1 MRPRHCRSSSKALLR
16 EPGGFEGGG
25 AIRKPLL
32 ADDLALAKRSDDRVV
47 EHDPCAARLSTCL
60 SPTMGHNLVAPGVDD
75 LGVIRDQ
82 PEGFGDTQIELP
94 DSLAP
99 TNHTD
104 FRPVPIRDDLTG
116 WIATGEKCS
125 PIAAIKGFEVLT
137 RTDRVLLRHRLR
149 SIPWLLLP
157 MQSRSDRRRG
167 DILEPSPTA
176 AHRA

>member
-1 MRPRHCRSSSKALLR
+1 
-16 EPGGFEGGG
+16 
-25 AIRKPLL
+25 
-32 ADDLALAKRSDDRVV
+32 
-47 EHDPCAARLSTCL
+47 
-60 SPTMGHNLVAPGVDD
+60 MGHNLVAPGVDD

-157 MQSRSDRRRG
+157 MQSRSPGLEAASGRSPARWLRTLSSPNAGRSRSYSARRATLAASSRSSQSHAL
-167 DILEPSPTA
+167 IARPSRNSASALHPESSSRPLSFP
-176 AHRA
+176 RA